1 MMDPRVPVGGS
12 EPESAPPGLQ
22 RDPTADGFADGAPLA
37 RALAGVERWQ
47 AGFAVAAASSADATL
62 GVYGDPSRVVRVASI
77 TKLVTAR
84 AVLLASEEGAF
95 GLDDPLG
102 QEGCTVAHLLCHAG
116 GYDFDSPAVVAR
128 PGTRRIYSNTG
139 YELLAAH
146 VEQTTGLAFADYLAE
161 GVLQPVGMT
170 SSELRGSAAKDLF
183 SNTSDLLA
191 LLSEYRRS
199 AVIHESTASAA
210 NEVQMPGLDGVL
222 PGWGAQRPC
231 DWGWGPEL
239 RGTKDPHWTGSTAG
253 PDTLG
258 HFGGS
263 GTLLWLDPG
272 SGLGCV
278 ALSDREFGEWSV
290 RLWPGFSDSV
300 RSAGNRL
307 LGVG

>member
-1 MMDPRVPVGGS
+1 MDPSVPAGGS
-12 EPESAPPGLQ
+12 EPESGAPATPRPPG
-22 RDPTADGFADGAPLA
+22 ADGFAEQAALA
-37 RALAGVERWQ
+37 EALAGVERWE
-47 AGFAVAAASSADATL
+47 AGFSVAAASSADGILAIH
-62 GVYGDPSRVVRVASI
+62 GDPSRVVRVASI

-102 QEGCTVAHLLCHAG
+102 QPGCTVAHLLCHAG

-128 PGTRRIYSNTG
+128 PGARRIYSNTG
-139 YELLAAH
+139 YELLASH

-161 GVLQPVGMT
+161 GVLQPLGMDA
-170 SSELRGSAAKDLF
+170 SELRGSAAKDLHA
-183 SNTSDLLA
+183 NATDLLA

-199 AVIHESTASAA
+199 SVIHESTASAA
-210 NEVQMPGLDGVL
+210 NHVQMPGLDGVL

-258 HFGGS
+258 HFGGA

-290 RLWPGFSDSV
+290 RLWPGFSDAV
-300 RSAGNRL
+300 RSSGNRL
-307 LGVG
+307 VGAG